1 MRARSQSVF
10 IFFTIL
16 TIGAGC
22 DVHGETITLPP
33 LKPSEV
39 PGSDRP
45 FICFSEDAKECF
57 GTVHYSCEIVGEF
70 IQEKTVD
77 CAERGLVCDRELE
90 CVTCIPDST
99 RCNGD
104 DVERCSP
111 DGEGF
116 ERVESCDKKKGFQ
129 CRNAVC
135 QSLCE
140 VAESEKSYVG
150 CEFYAAD
157 LDNAAIDAMDDASKQ
172 QYAIVVSNLNDLPI
186 EVSVE
191 VNDAPAGEPT
201 QAREVAQATV
211 PPMDLEIFELP
222 RREVDGSSL
231 EGINDG
237 THSALSSN
245 AYRVTSSHPIIA
257 YQFNPLD
264 NVNVFS
270 NEASLL
276 IPTSAIDTDYTVVG
290 WPQTIGDSEDPR
302 FDFDHTSSKEDLRAF
317 LTIVGTQESTQVVV
331 TMGPDVK
338 KVVGAGPIPELGPQ
352 ETFKLELG
360 PFDVLNLETEGFS
373 ADFTGTL
380 IRATHP
386 VSVFVGS
393 EASDA
398 PTFESY
404 SVRQC
409 CADHLEEQLFPD
421 STLGK
426 SYIIA
431 RMPAR
436 TAALN
441 AAFVDPKQSVAEVN
455 EPEYIRIVAVEEG
468 TTGVLTTL
476 PDPEYSA
483 FNIDYRGVVDIDA
496 TQDFM
501 IVADQRVAVLQVLPS
516 QQVVGIDKEFP
527 GGDPSIIAV
536 PPVEQFRDNYIF
548 LTPNKYAFDFVTITA
563 EPDTEVVLD
572 DAPAS
577 ERCATS
583 RIDGTL
589 LARQKPLPDRLVYR
603 CQLSYPEVTNP
614 PNATISDGQQSDGG
628 HQIRASRPVGVVVFG
643 FDRFVSYAYAGGL
656 NLELIL

>member
-1 MRARSQSVF
+1 MDTHIRTIF
-10 IFFTIL
+10 ILLTIL
-16 TIGAGC
+16 VIGSSC
-22 DVHGETITLPP
+22 DVGGDTITLPP
-33 LKPSEV
+33 LESRETA
-39 PGSDRP
+39 GRGRP
-45 FICFSEDAKECF
+45 FVCTSEDAKACV

-70 IQEKTVD
+70 IQENSVD
-77 CAERGLVCDRELE
+77 CAERGLVCDRELI
-90 CVTCIPDST
+90 CVTCVPGKT

-104 DVERCSP
+104 TVERCLP

-116 ERVESCDKKKGFQ
+116 DLVETCDRKAGFQ
-129 CRNAVC
+129 CINAVC

-140 VAESEKSYVG
+140 IAESERSYVG

-157 LDNAAIDAMDDASKQ
+157 LDNAALNEINDASKQ

-191 VNDAPAGEPT
+191 ANDAPTGEPL
-201 QAREVAQATV
+201 QVREVAQAIV
-211 PPMDLEIFELP
+211 PPKDLEIFELP

-237 THSALSSN
+237 THSAFSSN

-264 NVNVFS
+264 NVDVFS

-276 IPTSAIDTDYTVVG
+276 IPTSAIDDSYTVVG
-290 WPQTIGDSEDPR
+290 WPQTIGDSEDPQY
-302 FDFDHTSSKEDLRAF
+302 DFDHTSSDEDLRAF
-317 LTIVGTQESTQVVV
+317 LTIIGTEKSTRLEV
-331 TMGPDVK
+331 TMGPEVK
-338 KVVGAGPIPELGPQ
+338 KVVGGDPIPERGPD
-352 ETFKLELG
+352 ETLELEIG
-360 PFDVLNLETEGFS
+360 PFDVVNLETEGFS

-380 IRATHP
+380 IKATHP

-398 PTFESY
+398 PFFSSY

-426 SYIIA
+426 SYVIA
-431 RMPAR
+431 RMPTR
-436 TAALN
+436 TTALN
-441 AAFVDPKQSVAEVN
+441 AAFIDSKQSVAEIN
-455 EPEYIRIVAVEEG
+455 EPEYIRIVAIEEG

-476 PDPEYSA
+476 PDPEEA
-483 FNIDYRGVVDIDA
+483 FNIEYRGVVDIEA

-501 IVADQRVAVLQVLPS
+501 IVADKRIAVLQVLPS
-516 QQVVGIDKEFP
+516 QQVAGINKEFP

-563 EPDTEVVLD
+563 EPDTEIVFD
-572 DAPAS
+572 DAPLS
-577 ERCATS
+577 EKCTTS

-589 LARQKPLPDRLVYR
+589 DARKTPLPDQLVYR
-603 CQLSYPEVTNP
+603 CQLSFPEVTNP
-614 PNATISDGQQSDGG
+614 PNATVLDGLQSDGV

-643 FDRFVSYAYAGGL
+643 FDRYVSYAYAGGL